1 MRQGAGCAGGSGWR
15 TGRKRLAGV
24 CDHRLHHPFWKEP
37 TVTPLRQRMLDDMR
51 LRNLAPGTQE
61 AYVRAVAG
69 LARHFGRSPDQISDE
84 QVREY
89 LLYLVQEREVGWSSC
104 KQIRCGLQFFFRVAL
119 GREGALRQIPCARS
133 PQRLP
138 VVVSQEELRRFF
150 GVIRN
155 VKHRALFMTAY
166 DTGLRVSELVALRVE
181 DVDSA
186 RMVIHVREGKGR
198 KERQVKLSPGLLGV
212 LRGYY
217 RAARPGPWLFPR
229 WRGGGPMSRKGVAKV
244 ACEIRRR
251 AGLSKPITTHT
262 FRHTY
267 ATHLLDAGVDL
278 RTIQVLLG
286 HRSIRSTAIYLHVS
300 PARIQAVPSPLG
312 LMYPELARGQTQ
324 P

>member
-1 MRQGAGCAGGSGWR
+1 MDRE
-15 TGRKRLAGV
+15 RLAGV

-37 TVTPLRQRMLDDMR
+37 TVTPLRQRMLEDMK
-51 LRNLAPGTQE
+51 LRNYSPGTQE
-61 AYVRAVAG
+61 RYLRAVAG
-69 LARHFGRSPDQISDE
+69 LAKHFGRSPDQISPE
-84 QVREY
+84 QVRGY
-89 LLYLVQEREVGWSSC
+89 LLYLVQERGIGWSFY
-104 KQIRCGLQFFFRVAL
+104 KQTRCGLQFFFRVTL
-119 GREGALRQIPCARS
+119 GREGALSQIPCARS
-133 PQRLP
+133 PKRLP
-138 VVVSQEELRRFF
+138 VVLSQEELRRFF

-166 DTGLRVSELVALRVE
+166 DTGLRASELVGLRAA

-198 KERQVKLSPGLLGV
+198 RQRQVKLSPGLLAV

-217 RAARPGPWLFPR
+217 RAARPGAWIFP
-229 WRGGGPMSRKGVAKV
+229 GQDPHQPMDPRTVTQLAYG
-244 ACEIRRR
+244 IRRR
-251 AGLSKPITTHT
+251 AGLSKPVTAHT

-300 PARIQAVPSPLG
+300 RARMEAAPSPLG
-312 LMYPELARGQTQ
+312 LMYPQGAPGQSR